1 MFSIM
6 QNNNLNK
13 LSQHKGFIIVRE
25 GKLMEKN
32 FMTVEDATE
41 EWKVFKSY
49 AYQVIRKLNAGDL
62 AI

>member
-1 MFSIM
+1 
-6 QNNNLNK
+6 
-13 LSQHKGFIIVRE
+13 
-25 GKLMEKN
+25 MEKN

-49 AYQVIRKLNAGDL
+49 AYKVIRELNAGDL